1 MPSKTSVGRALRLA
15 RHLAAKS
22 QDDMTVVSS
31 RTFVSSVE
39 RGLKSP
45 TIEKLSQIADALHVD
60 AAAIVVVAALLEV
73 KNREAKM
80 AEICEVAGRILSEDD
95 A

>member
-1 MPSKTSVGRALRLA
+1 MPSKISVGRALRLA
-15 RHLAAKS
+15 RLMAAMS

-31 RTFVSSVE
+31 RTFVSSIE

-45 TIEKLSQIADALHVD
+45 TVEKLSQIGNALNVE

-80 AEICEVAGRILSEDD
+80 AEICEIAGRILAEDRV
-95 A
+95 

>member
-15 RHLAAKS
+15 RLMAAMS

-31 RTFVSSVE
+31 RTFVSSIE

-45 TIEKLSQIADALHVD
+45 TLEKLSQIGDALQLE

-80 AEICEVAGRILSEDD
+80 AEICEVAGRILAQDGI
-95 A
+95 